1 MVFSHTT
8 QQVDRSLQTS
18 VASAYVH
25 LPFCIQRCFYCDFP
39 ISVVGKNRSDGIRAR
54 MEEYVDWLCREITAT
69 PILGGELETVF
80 FGGGTP
86 SLLPADLLEKILCVL
101 KEKFGVCATA
111 EISLEIDPGT
121 FSLEQLIW
129 YKNIGV
135 NRVSLGVQAFQDCL
149 LQNSGRSH
157 AVINIESACDHIQQS
172 VITWSLD
179 LISGLPNQTLEDWQD
194 SLQKAI
200 ALNPHHI
207 SSYDLVVEPQTPFGK
222 QYEPGQKPLPSD
234 QHTAEM
240 YRLASQMLRDAGYDH
255 YEVSNYAKPGYQC
268 RHNRVYWENRP
279 YYAFGM
285 GAASYTNNQRFSRPR
300 TRREYYEWVEHYEK
314 DQGQLPNVETLDQ
327 GDRLLET
334 LMLGFRLTEGLS
346 FSHLI
351 AEFGQSTVDQI
362 LKILQPFIDK
372 DWVVIRDS
380 EGGDRQRIALT
391 DPEGLLFSNTIL
403 SELFQHLDTNL

>member
-1 MVFSHTT
+1 MNEFLSDPVT
-8 QQVDRSLQTS
+8 
-18 VASAYVH
+18 SAYIH
-25 LPFCIQRCFYCDFP
+25 LPFCIQRCFYCDFA
-39 ISVVGKNRSDGIRAR
+39 ISVVGDRPSDGIRLR
-54 MEEYVDWLCREITAT
+54 MEEYVQWLCREITAT

-86 SLLPADLLEKILCVL
+86 SLLPADLLEKILGAMR
-101 KEKFGVCATA
+101 KKFGVCSSA

-129 YKNIGV
+129 YKNIGI

-157 AVINIESACDHIQQS
+157 AVIDIESACDHIQQS

-179 LISGLPNQTLEDWQD
+179 LISGLPHQTLDDWQD
-194 SLQKAI
+194 SLEKAI
-200 ALNPHHI
+200 ALQPHHI

-222 QYEPGQKPLPSD
+222 QYEPGEKPLPSD
-234 QHTAEM
+234 QHTAAM

-255 YEVSNYAKPGYQC
+255 YEISNYAQPGYQC

-285 GAASYTNNQRFSRPR
+285 GAASFTNNQRFSRPR
-300 TRREYYEWVEHYEK
+300 TRREYYTWVEQYEQS
-314 DQGQLPNVETLDQ
+314 QGKLDVEPLDP

-334 LMLGFRLTEGLS
+334 LMLGFRLTKGLS
-346 FSHLI
+346 FSHLT
-351 AEFGQSTVDQI
+351 AEFGQSAVNQI

-372 DWVVIRDS
+372 KWVVISNNKD
-380 EGGDRQRIALT
+380 GDRQTIALT

-403 SELFQHLDTNL
+403 SKLFQHLDPDL